1 MQEEDLKPLLEV
13 TSLSKTFGSVVAN
26 DQISFQVAP
35 GEIIGVLGENGA
47 GKSTLMNMISGL
59 ISPDSGTIKLRG
71 EEIKFKSPREAAET
85 GIGMVHQHFK
95 LAGALTVA
103 ENLALGDSRWGKG
116 RLRLGEMIKQLSAM
130 AQRLG
135 ITLDFNQCVDELT
148 VGQQQRVE
156 ILKVLSRQPHVL
168 ILDEPTAVLTREER
182 PALFS
187 LVAELAAQGTAVI
200 LISHKL
206 EDILESCQRVIVLR
220 QGRVVSTSYV
230 KGKSRE
236 DLIRLLVGNE
246 LPKLHREPVQTLVSE
261 TLLSVIDLG
270 LVRTDGTCAAEHV
283 NFTLESGEVL
293 ALCGVDGNG
302 QSELIMALAGMLKPS
317 SGYIRY
323 WFQKTEK
330 CLEAHEIRA
339 RGVCHIP
346 EDRLRDGIMDQ
357 AGLVDNF
364 LLTQLDNPLFNK
376 GGILKSQA
384 LRNSVDQAVKKYE
397 IRTASVDTPMGKL
410 SGGNQQKLVLARELF
425 RDPRVVLAAHPTR
438 GLDVQT
444 IAFVNNQLLASRAN
458 GAGVLLVCADLNE
471 AWQMADRIMVMS
483 AGQLYGPV
491 SLSETSLQEIGQWMT
506 AR

>member
-1 MQEEDLKPLLEV
+1 MQAGDSKPLLEV
-13 TSLSKTFGSVVAN
+13 TGLSKRFGNVVAN

-71 EEIKFKSPREAAET
+71 KEIQLKSPREAAEA
-85 GIGMVHQHFK
+85 GVGMVHQHFK
-95 LAGALTVA
+95 LAGSLTVA
-103 ENLALGDSRWGKG
+103 ENLALGDARWGRG
-116 RLRLGEMIKQLSAM
+116 RLRLDEMITQLSAM

-135 ITLDFNQCVDELT
+135 ITLDFNERIDELT

-206 EDILESCQRVIVLR
+206 EDILESCQRVVVLK
-220 QGRVVSTSYV
+220 QGKVVNTSFV

-236 DLIRLLVGNE
+236 DLIRLLVGDD
-246 LPKLHREPVQTLVSE
+246 LPKLHREHVDTLATE
-261 TLLSVIDLG
+261 TLLSVSDLN
-270 LVRTDGTCAAEHV
+270 LVRTDGTCAAEHIS
-283 NFTLESGEVL
+283 FTLESGEVL

-302 QSELIMALAGMLKPS
+302 QSELMMALAGVVPPT
-317 SGYIRY
+317 SGCIRY
-323 WFQKTEK
+323 WFQNSDAR
-330 CLEAHEIRA
+330 LDAHDIRSQ
-339 RGVCHIP
+339 GVCHIP
-346 EDRLRDGIMDQ
+346 EDRLRDGVMDQ
-357 AGLVDNF
+357 ASLVDNF
-364 LLTQLDNPLFNK
+364 LLTQLYNPLFNQYGVLNSK
-376 GGILKSQA
+376 EIRSAVAQA
-384 LRNSVDQAVKKYE
+384 IQEYE
-397 IRTASVDTPMGKL
+397 IRTASMDTPIAKL
-410 SGGNQQKLVLARELF
+410 SGGNQQKLVLARELS
-425 RDPRVVLAAHPTR
+425 RQPRVVLAAHPTR

-444 IAFVNNQLLASRAN
+444 IAFVNNQLLASRAR

-491 SLSETSLQEIGQWMT
+491 PLSETSLQEIGQWMT